1 MAKWTRLQ
9 LAAALM
15 LGLAGP
21 ATADQ
26 TTTET
31 DRATVPVMT
40 ALGLRELPAQP
51 QKIVVLD
58 IAAVDTLAALE
69 VPIAG
74 LPSRLYV
81 DYLNKQQAE
90 AAPMGT
96 RFEPDFEAIAGLA
109 PDLIV
114 AGGRSS
120 RQVEALSEIAPTID
134 MTIWGASHV
143 DLALSRLRS
152 YGALMERSAAAATLE
167 TAFLAKLEAARAA
180 VGGRGR
186 ALIVMTNGPKVTTY
200 GAQSRFGWLHGA
212 LNLPEAVIE
221 QPEATSGDEAQ
232 TAKAAEAA
240 THGEA
245 ISFEYIAQANPDWLI
260 VIDRA
265 SAIGQDNQA
274 AAATLDNALVTGTEA
289 WKKGQIIYL
298 DSAAIYIAGGGIQS
312 MTATLEQIR
321 AGFAVG
327 G

>member
-21 ATADQ
+21 AAADQ
-26 TTTET
+26 TTTDT

-40 ALGLRELPAQP
+40 ALGMRELPALP

-58 IAAVDTLAALE
+58 IAAADTLAALE

-96 RFEPDFEAIAGLA
+96 LFEPDFEAIAGLA

-152 YGALMERSAAAATLE
+152 YGALMERSATAAALE
-167 TAFLAKLEAARAA
+167 AAFLAKLEAARVA
-180 VGGRGR
+180 VDGRGR

-221 QPEATSGDEAQ
+221 QPEATALEED
-232 TAKAAEAA
+232 TTAEAA
-240 THGEA
+240 AHGEA

-265 SAIGQDNQA
+265 NAIGQDNQA

>member
-1 MAKWTRLQ
+1 
-9 LAAALM
+9 
-15 LGLAGP
+15 
-21 ATADQ
+21 
-26 TTTET
+26 
-31 DRATVPVMT
+31 
-40 ALGLRELPAQP
+40 
-51 QKIVVLD
+51 
-58 IAAVDTLAALE
+58 
-69 VPIAG
+69 
-74 LPSRLYV
+74 
-81 DYLNKQQAE
+81 
-90 AAPMGT
+90 
-96 RFEPDFEAIAGLA
+96 

-152 YGALMERSAAAATLE
+152 YGALMGRGEAATALE
-167 TAFLAKLEAARAA
+167 TAFLAKLEATRAA
-180 VGGRGR
+180 VDGRGR

-221 QPEATSGDEAQ
+221 QPEATSGD
-232 TAKAAEAA
+232 AAEAA

-289 WKKGQIIYL
+289 WKKGQVIYL

-321 AGFAVG
+321 AGFAAG

>member
-21 ATADQ
+21 AAADQ
-26 TTTET
+26 ITTDT
-31 DRATVPVMT
+31 DRARVPVMT
-40 ALGLRELPAQP
+40 ALGMRELPAQP

-58 IAAVDTLAALE
+58 IAAADTLAALE

-96 RFEPDFEAIAGLA
+96 LFEPDFEAIAGLA

-152 YGALMERSAAAATLE
+152 YGALMGRSATASALE
-167 TAFLAKLEAARAA
+167 AAFLAKLEAARAA
-180 VGGRGR
+180 VDGRGR

-221 QPEATSGDEAQ
+221 QPEATALEED
-232 TAKAAEAA
+232 TTAEAA
-240 THGEA
+240 AHGEA

-265 SAIGQDNQA
+265 NAIGQDNQA

-298 DSAAIYIAGGGIQS
+298 NSAAIYIAGGGIQS

>member
-81 DYLNKQQAE
+81 DYLDKQQAE

-96 RFEPDFEAIAGLA
+96 LFEPDFEAIAGLA

-152 YGALMERSAAAATLE
+152 YGALMGRGEAATALE
-167 TAFLAKLEAARAA
+167 AAFLAKLEATRAA
-180 VGGRGR
+180 VDGRGR

-221 QPEATSGDEAQ
+221 QPEAPSAD
-232 TAKAAEAA
+232 AAEAA

-289 WKKGQIIYL
+289 WKKGQVIYL
-298 DSAAIYIAGGGIQS
+298 DSAAIYIAGGGIQA

-321 AGFAVG
+321 AGFATG